1 MLDMTKDTHG
11 GIVADGLSVGGP
23 PVVLKAET
31 IDKCSFTSG
40 QVTDEKTLT
49 VFPSLH
55 MSGSEPFEDPSWMFS
70 ESKPERRLSG
80 NLQMT

>member
-1 MLDMTKDTHG
+1 MPNPSYFIEHMENDVGTTCLDMTKDTHG

-23 PVVLKAET
+23 PTVLKSET

-40 QVTDEKTLT
+40 QVTDEKTQT

-55 MSGSEPFEDPSWMFS
+55 MSRSEPFEDPS
-70 ESKPERRLSG
+70 
-80 NLQMT
+80 